1 MDFKYLLE
9 VGIINMLQINSNQT
23 IRFQLQFLILLIFTI
38 SDLEIRINEVGS
50 FLQVHIIV
58 LSI

>member
-1 MDFKYLLE
+1 
-9 VGIINMLQINSNQT
+9 MLQINSNQT

-50 FLQVHIIV
+50 FSSSSYNRSFNLNCSPSLIAMT
-58 LSI
+58 